1 MLELIAGVVV
11 AFVAV
16 AVVLEPLISPRG
28 ARPVDRALDE
38 TDFVDIEES
47 ESPKIQALLALKEIE
62 FDRETGKLSDGDYA
76 ELYARYSAEAIEAM
90 RAEDASAAPATA
102 PASVGTGDAIE
113 AMVAA
118 DVLTLEA
125 AAGSATGAPACPT
138 CGPRPESDAVFCSRC
153 GKLLPHPAQCSKC
166 NTPLE
171 PGGKFCGRCGTTVS
185 ELAG

>member
-1 MLELIAGVVV
+1 MMAVEVVLSLALAGGALWLVLSPLFRPGSIAPDVYEPLDPMETRKG
-11 AFVAV
+11 VAV
-16 AVVLEPLISPRG
+16 A
-28 ARPVDRALDE
+28 
-38 TDFVDIEES
+38 
-47 ESPKIQALLALKEIE
+47 ALKEIE

-90 RAEDASAAPATA
+90 RAEDASAAPTTA